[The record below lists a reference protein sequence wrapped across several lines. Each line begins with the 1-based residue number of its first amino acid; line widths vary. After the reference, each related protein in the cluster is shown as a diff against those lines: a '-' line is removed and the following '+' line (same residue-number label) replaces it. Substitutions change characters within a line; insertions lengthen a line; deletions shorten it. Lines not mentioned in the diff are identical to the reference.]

1 MLHLGD
7 QVDKLPK
14 NVSGGQAQRASIARA
29 LSVDPNIIFLDEP
42 TSSLDPILT
51 HEVLTAVEELKDLG
65 KQFVFVTH
73 VMSFVKD
80 FADYVLFMKDGEIT
94 EQGTPD
100 MLDNPKT
107 EELKAFMAKVR

>member
-1 MLHLGD
+1 
-7 QVDKLPK
+7 
-14 NVSGGQAQRASIARA
+14 
-29 LSVDPNIIFLDEP
+29 
-42 TSSLDPILT
+42 
-51 HEVLTAVEELKDLG
+51 
-65 KQFVFVTH
+65 
-73 VMSFVKD
+73 MSFVKD